1 MKQIKHLK
9 SKKIIFAAVG
19 GILLLILAAG
29 IALWPNGN
37 ADDDTIWREYLVER
51 GDITASLSG
60 GGTLNATGVHHGF
73 DVDLTVEQIFVE
85 LGQEVKAGDTLAT
98 YSKEKLQDKIDELT
112 DSLEKAQ
119 RALTDARNS
128 KLQNTLQKELDN
140 SGTGQSA
147 KDTYEKQKREME
159 NNLLLQERK
168 IEQLQEQ
175 LETQKQDLR
184 TAENSEDGSVDS
196 TEIQRLKEKLEKLQY
211 ELSSLES
218 RNEQNSS
225 QAQLDAL
232 VQQRESLSSQ
242 LNTVK
247 SQIDEVTGTVNRLNR
262 LKQDLAAAEKQ
273 LSEVSTALEGL
284 PEDDPQ
290 FSELTTKKEELE
302 IKIAELQ
309 TEISR
314 LPDDSARLSELIS
327 QKEELQQ
334 QIDDLNDQIDSLE
347 TSADLAADIKKKQ
360 EQIADVQAQ
369 ITALT
374 SKKEKISALKS
385 QIQQTKENLEAA
397 QFDLE
402 SQRLSL
408 ETLNKDYERECNQQQ
423 ENQKAQD
430 QLDSITTAGLDNGIQ
445 DAQDEVD
452 RLREELTEAQSLLT
466 TPVLTAKADGIVT
479 EINYTK
485 GEDVPGGRSIV
496 TIGDNGEKH
505 VSIQVSQEDIGSI
518 EVGQSVEMQFVANPD
533 VTLTGRVSQKSFRP
547 TEGGSGVTY
556 QVTIDFDEDQPDLM
570 EGMTCNVK
578 FILKKVES
586 VLTLANKA
594 ITLRDG
600 KQYVTVKLPDG
611 SHEERE
617 IKTGFSDGRVS
628 EVTSGL
634 SEGDTVVV
642 AG

>member
-1 MKQIKHLK
+1 MKRFKFPK
-9 SKKIIFAAVG
+9 NKKIAFAAVAG
-19 GILLLILAAG
+19 VLLLALAAG
-29 IALWPNGN
+29 IVLRPGETAE
-37 ADDDTIWREYLVER
+37 DDIIWREYLVER

-119 RALTDARNS
+119 RALTNARNS
-128 KLQNTLQKELDN
+128 KLQSTLQKELDN
-140 SGTGQSA
+140 SKTGQSS
-147 KDTYEKQKREME
+147 KDTYEKQKREQE

-168 IEQLQEQ
+168 IGQLQEQ
-175 LETQKQDLR
+175 LATQEQDLR
-184 TAENSEDGSVDS
+184 AAEDSKDGSVDS
-196 TEIQRLKEKLEKLQY
+196 TEIQNLKAKLEKLQN
-211 ELSSLES
+211 ELSKLER

-225 QAQLDAL
+225 QTQIDAL
-232 VQQRESLSSQ
+232 VRQRKTLSSQ
-242 LNTVK
+242 LNTLK
-247 SQIDEVTGTVNRLNR
+247 SQINEVTGTVNRLKQ

-273 LSEVSTALEGL
+273 LSEVNTALEGL

-290 FSELTTKKEELE
+290 FSELTTKKGELE
-302 IKIAELQ
+302 TKIAALQ
-309 TEISR
+309 TEISE
-314 LPDDSARLSELIS
+314 LPDDSERLSELIS
-327 QKEELQQ
+327 QKADLQQ
-334 QIDDLNDQIDSLE
+334 QIDDLSDQIDSLE
-347 TSADLAADIKKKQ
+347 ASADLAADIKKKQ
-360 EQIADVQAQ
+360 EQITDVQAQ

-374 SKKEKISALKS
+374 SKEEKISTLKN

-397 QFDLE
+397 QFELE

-408 ETLNKDYERECNQQQ
+408 ETLNHDYERECDQQQ
-423 ENQKAQD
+423 ENQKTQD
-430 QLDSITTAGLDNGIQ
+430 QLDSIAIAGLDNAIQ
-445 DAQDEVD
+445 DAQAEVN
-452 RLREELTEAQSLLT
+452 RIREELTEAQALMT
-466 TPVLTAKADGIVT
+466 IPALTAKADGIVT

-505 VSIQVSQEDIGSI
+505 VSTQVSQEDIGSI
-518 EVGQSVEMQFVANPD
+518 EIGQSVEMQFVANPD
-533 VTLTGRVSQKSFRP
+533 VTLTGRVSKKSLRP

>member
-1 MKQIKHLK
+1 MKQIKLLK

-29 IALWPNGN
+29 IALRPNEN

-51 GDITASLSG
+51 GDITASLGG

-85 LGQEVKAGDTLAT
+85 LGQEVKVGDKLAT

-119 RALTDARNS
+119 RALTGAKNN
-128 KLQNTLQKELDN
+128 KLENTLQKELDN
-140 SGTGQSA
+140 SETGQ

-159 NNLLLQERK
+159 NNLLLQEQK
-168 IEQLQEQ
+168 IGQLQEQ
-175 LETQKQDLR
+175 LRTQEQELEA
-184 TAENSEDGSVDS
+184 AEDSEDGSVDS
-196 TEIQRLKEKLEKLQY
+196 AEIQKLKNKLERLQDD
-211 ELSSLES
+211 LSRLEN

-225 QAQLDAL
+225 QTQIDAL
-232 VQQRESLSSQ
+232 VRQRKTLSSQ
-242 LNTVK
+242 LNTLK
-247 SQIDEVTGTVNRLNR
+247 SQINEVTGTVNRLKQ

-273 LSEVSTALEGL
+273 LSEVNTALEGL

-290 FSELTTKKEELE
+290 FSELTTKKAELE
-302 IKIAELQ
+302 AKIAALQ
-309 TEISR
+309 TEISE

-327 QKEELQQ
+327 QKAELQQ
-334 QIDDLNDQIDSLE
+334 QIDDLNDQIESQE
-347 TSADLAADIKKKQ
+347 AAADLAADIKRKQ
-360 EQIADVQAQ
+360 EQIADVQATL
-369 ITALT
+369 TAL
-374 SKKEKISALKS
+374 SAKEEKISALKD
-385 QIQQTKENLEAA
+385 QIRQTKEDLEAA
-397 QFDLE
+397 RFELE
-402 SQRLSL
+402 SQQLSL
-408 ETLNKDYERECNQQQ
+408 ETLNSDHEQALARQQ
-423 ENQKAQD
+423 ENQKTQE
-430 QLDSITTAGLDNGIQ
+430 QLDSITVAGLNNAIQ

-452 RLREELTEAQSLLT
+452 RLREELAEAQALLT
-466 TPVLTAKADGIVT
+466 TPALTAKADGIVT
-479 EINYTK
+479 EVNYTA

-496 TIGDNGEKH
+496 TIGDSGEKH
-505 VSIQVSQEDIGSI
+505 VTTQVAQEDIGRI
-518 EVGQSVEMQFVANPD
+518 EVGQTVEMQFVANPD
-533 VTLTGRVSQKSFRP
+533 VTLTGRVSKKSLRP
-547 TEGGSGVTY
+547 TDGGGVTY

-578 FILKKVES
+578 FILKKVEN

-617 IKTGFSDGRVS
+617 IKTGFSDGRIS

>member
-1 MKQIKHLK
+1 MKQMKHLK
-9 SKKIIFAAVG
+9 GKKIIFAAVG
-19 GILLLILAAG
+19 GILLLVLAAG
-29 IALWPNGN
+29 IVLRPNEKAN
-37 ADDDTIWREYLVER
+37 DDTIWREYLVER

-60 GGTLNATGVHHGF
+60 GGTLNATGVRHGF

-119 RALTDARNS
+119 RALTDAQNS
-128 KLQNTLQKELDN
+128 KLQNALQKELEN
-140 SGTGQSA
+140 NKTGQSA
-147 KDTYEKQKREME
+147 KDTYEKQKREQE

-168 IEQLQEQ
+168 IAQLQEQ
-175 LETQKQDLR
+175 LATQEQDLR
-184 TAENSEDGSVDS
+184 SAEDSEDGSVDS
-196 TEIQRLKEKLEKLQY
+196 TEVQNLKAKLEKLQD
-211 ELSSLES
+211 ELSKLED

-225 QAQLDAL
+225 QTQIDGL
-232 VQQRESLSSQ
+232 VRQKEALSSQ

-247 SQIDEVTGTVNRLNR
+247 SQIDEVTETVNRLNQR
-262 LKQDLAAAEKQ
+262 KQDLAAAEKQ
-273 LSEVSTALEGL
+273 LSEVNTALEEL

-290 FSELTTKKEELE
+290 VPALKDKKEELE
-302 IKIAELQ
+302 TKIDELQ
-309 TEISR
+309 AEISR
-314 LPDDSARLSELIS
+314 LPDDSARLSDLIG
-327 QKEELQQ
+327 QKADLLQQ
-334 QIDDLNDQIDSLE
+334 INDLNDQIDSLE
-347 TSADLAADIKKKQ
+347 ASADLAAEIKKKQ
-360 EQIADVQAQ
+360 ERIANVQAQ

-374 SKKEKISALKS
+374 SKEETISALKS

-408 ETLNKDYERECNQQQ
+408 ETLNHDYARECNQQQ
-423 ENQKAQD
+423 ENQKTQN
-430 QLDSITTAGLDNGIQ
+430 QLDSITTAGLDNAVQ
-445 DAQDEVD
+445 NAQDEVD

-466 TPVLTAKADGIVT
+466 IPALTAKADGIVT

-485 GEDVPGGRSIV
+485 GEDVPSGRSIV

-505 VSIQVSQEDIGSI
+505 VTTQVSQEDIGSI

-533 VTLTGRVSQKSFRP
+533 VTLTGRVSKKSLRP

-578 FILKKVES
+578 FILKKVER

>member
-1 MKQIKHLK
+1 MKQIKLPK

-19 GILLLILAAG
+19 GILLLVLAVG
-29 IALWPNGN
+29 IGLRPNEK

-60 GGTLNATGVHHGF
+60 GGTLNATGIHHGF

-85 LGQEVKAGDTLAT
+85 LGQEVKVGDKLAT

-112 DSLEKAQ
+112 TSLEKAQ
-119 RALTDARNS
+119 RALTGAKNS
-128 KLQNTLQKELDN
+128 KLENALQKELDN
-140 SGTGQSA
+140 SETGQ
-147 KDTYEKQKREME
+147 KDTYEKQKWEME
-159 NNLLLQERK
+159 NNLLLQEQK
-168 IEQLQEQ
+168 IGQLQAQ
-175 LETQKQDLR
+175 LKTQEQDLR
-184 TAENSEDGSVDS
+184 SAENSGDGSVDS
-196 TEIQRLKEKLEKLQY
+196 TEIQRLKEKLEKLQD
-211 ELSSLES
+211 ELSKLEN

-225 QAQLDAL
+225 QTQIDGL
-232 VQQRESLSSQ
+232 VRQRKTLSSQ
-242 LNTVK
+242 LNTLK
-247 SQIDEVTGTVNRLNR
+247 SQIDEVTETVNRLKR
-262 LKQDLAAAEKQ
+262 LKQDLVAAEKQ
-273 LSEVSTALEGL
+273 LFEVNIALEGL
-284 PEDDPQ
+284 PENDPQ
-290 FSELTTKKEELE
+290 FSELTTKKAELE
-302 IKIAELQ
+302 TKIAALQ
-309 TEISR
+309 TEISK
-314 LPDDSARLSELIS
+314 LPDDSERLSELIS
-327 QKEELQQ
+327 QKAELQQ
-334 QIDDLNDQIDSLE
+334 QINDLNAQIDSLE
-347 TSADLAADIKKKQ
+347 ASADLAADIKRKQ
-360 EQIADVQAQ
+360 EQIADAQALLS
-369 ITALT
+369 ALS
-374 SKKEKISALKS
+374 SKEEKISALKN

-408 ETLNKDYERECNQQQ
+408 KTLNNDYEREHNQQQ
-423 ENQKAQD
+423 ENQKTQE
-430 QLDSITTAGLDNGIQ
+430 QLDSITVAGLNNAIQ

-452 RLREELTEAQSLLT
+452 RLREELAEAQALLT
-466 TPVLTAKADGIVT
+466 TPALTAKADGIVT
-479 EINYTK
+479 EVNYTA

-496 TIGDNGEKH
+496 TIGDSGEKH
-505 VSIQVSQEDIGSI
+505 VTTQVAQEDIGRI
-518 EVGQSVEMQFVANPD
+518 EVGQTVEMQFVANPD
-533 VTLTGRVSQKSFRP
+533 VTLTGRVSKKSLRP
-547 TEGGSGVTY
+547 TDGGGVTY

-578 FILKKVES
+578 FILKKVEN

-617 IKTGFSDGRVS
+617 IKTGFSDGRIS

>member
-1 MKQIKHLK
+1 M
-9 SKKIIFAAVG
+9 
-19 GILLLILAAG
+19 
-29 IALWPNGN
+29 
-37 ADDDTIWREYLVER
+37 
-51 GDITASLSG
+51 
-60 GGTLNATGVHHGF
+60 
-73 DVDLTVEQIFVE
+73 
-85 LGQEVKAGDTLAT
+85 
-98 YSKEKLQDKIDELT
+98 
-112 DSLEKAQ
+112 
-119 RALTDARNS
+119 
-128 KLQNTLQKELDN
+128 QKELDN
-140 SGTGQSA
+140 SETGQSA

-168 IEQLQEQ
+168 IGQLQEQ
-175 LETQKQDLR
+175 LATQEQDLR
-184 TAENSEDGSVDS
+184 SAENSEDGSVDS
-196 TEIQRLKEKLEKLQY
+196 TEIQRLKEELEKLQY
-211 ELSSLES
+211 ELSKLEN

-225 QAQLDAL
+225 QTQIDAL
-232 VQQRESLSSQ
+232 VRQRKTLSSQ
-242 LNTVK
+242 LNTLK
-247 SQIDEVTGTVNRLNR
+247 SQINEVTGTVNRLKQ

-273 LSEVSTALEGL
+273 LSEVNTALEGL

-290 FSELTTKKEELE
+290 FSELTTKKGELE
-302 IKIAELQ
+302 TKIAALQ
-309 TEISR
+309 TEISE
-314 LPDDSARLSELIS
+314 LPDDSERLSELIR
-327 QKEELQQ
+327 QKAELQQ
-334 QIDDLNDQIDSLE
+334 QISDLNDQIDSLE
-347 TSADLAADIKKKQ
+347 TSADLSADIKKKQ

-374 SKKEKISALKS
+374 SKEEKISALKS
-385 QIQQTKENLEAA
+385 EIQQTKENLEAA

-408 ETLNKDYERECNQQQ
+408 ETLNNDYERECNQQQ
-423 ENQKAQD
+423 ENQKTQD
-430 QLDSITTAGLDNGIQ
+430 QLNSITIAGLDNAVQ
-445 DAQDEVD
+445 NAQDEVN

-466 TPVLTAKADGIVT
+466 IPALTAKADGIVT
-479 EINYTK
+479 EINYAK

-505 VSIQVSQEDIGSI
+505 VTTQVSQEDIGSI

-533 VTLTGRVSQKSFRP
+533 VTLTGRVSKKSFRP
-547 TEGGSGVTY
+547 TECGSGVTY
-556 QVTIDFDEDQPDLM
+556 QVTIDFDEDQQDLM